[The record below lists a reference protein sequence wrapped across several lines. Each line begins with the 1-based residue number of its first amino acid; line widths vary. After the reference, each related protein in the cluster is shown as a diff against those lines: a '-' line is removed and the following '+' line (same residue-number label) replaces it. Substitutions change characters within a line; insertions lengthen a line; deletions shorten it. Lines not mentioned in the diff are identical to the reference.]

1 MLHTFLEL
9 DITACFFF
17 DVGQTKYY
25 KFSFFYFLIDMLGNF
40 LLYFWV
46 QQNQIK
52 CVERDL
58 KNLSITYITYMTS
71 QGPWLESSKSI
82 HFKKSNILPWYLV
95 FNQEK
100 RGSWIANSYYS
111 TKRFSSRERKTF
123 FARLFFL
130 PTIFTW
136 FKRHCII
143 NRFLWGPFNVRKPF
157 SSYIAKKWYPKRI
170 KNNPLKSTKIRWDN

>member
-9 DITACFFF
+9 DITACFYF

-82 HFKKSNILPWYLV
+82 HFKKSNILCWYSV

-111 TKRFSSRERKTF
+111 TKRFSSIPRLERE
-123 FARLFFL
+123 
-130 PTIFTW
+130 
-136 FKRHCII
+136 
-143 NRFLWGPFNVRKPF
+143 KPF
-157 SSYIAKKWYPKRI
+157 SLDFFSTYHFYMVQETLH
-170 KNNPLKSTKIRWDN
+170 NKSVSLRTFQCQKTF

>member
-1 MLHTFLEL
+1 
-9 DITACFFF
+9 
-17 DVGQTKYY
+17 
-25 KFSFFYFLIDMLGNF
+25 MLGKF

-46 QQNQIK
+46 QNQIQYL
-52 CVERDL
+52 ERDL
-58 KNLSITYITYMTS
+58 KNLPTTYITYMTS

-82 HFKKSNILPWYLV
+82 HFKKSNILCWYSV

-111 TKRFSSRERKTF
+111 TKRFSSIPRLEREKPF
-123 FARLFFL
+123 SLDLFFL

-157 SSYIAKKWYPKRI
+157 SSYIAKKWDPKRI

>member
-123 FARLFFL
+123 FARLFFYL
-130 PTIFTW
+130 P
-136 FKRHCII
+136 
-143 NRFLWGPFNVRKPF
+143 FLHGSRDT
-157 SSYIAKKWYPKRI
+157 A
-170 KNNPLKSTKIRWDN
+170 

>member
-25 KFSFFYFLIDMLGNF
+25 NFSFFYFLIDMLGNF

-46 QQNQIK
+46 QNQIQY
-52 CVERDL
+52 VERDL

-111 TKRFSSRERKTF
+111 TKRFSSILGLERE
-123 FARLFFL
+123 
-130 PTIFTW
+130 
-136 FKRHCII
+136 
-143 NRFLWGPFNVRKPF
+143 KPF
-157 SSYIAKKWYPKRI
+157 SLDFFFYLPFLHGSRDTA
-170 KNNPLKSTKIRWDN
+170 